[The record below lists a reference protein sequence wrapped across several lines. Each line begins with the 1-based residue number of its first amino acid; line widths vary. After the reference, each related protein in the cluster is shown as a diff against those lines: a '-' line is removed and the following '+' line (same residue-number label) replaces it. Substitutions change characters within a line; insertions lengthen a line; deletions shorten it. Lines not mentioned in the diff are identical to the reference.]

1 MGLLKNLILVPKRAP
16 ELIQAQAQAFSKHI
30 PLLYLMLLSN
40 MVAVAATYRDVA
52 PLWLTVI
59 FPALFSV
66 AAIARVVMWRRTRHT
81 QQTPQQAHKKLQ
93 STVYLVI
100 AFGVMLTTWVFG
112 LMSFASSD
120 TLVMHAS
127 IFIAVTLLASVVC
140 LTHLKQAANLLAVII
155 GVPLGLKLMF
165 LGHFAF
171 GASALICT
179 VACITVVYVLNSHY
193 AEFATMVSQRIDLEK
208 QNIEALRLND
218 ENFKLASTDAL
229 TGLSNRR
236 TFMSDIEAL
245 IAREDQ
251 PGFAVGLIDL
261 DGFKGVNDIY
271 GHAAGDT
278 VLIEAAERLRL
289 LASDQV
295 LFARLG
301 GDEFAFICPR
311 DFDLKEFGQK
321 ICTILAAPYSFE
333 SVSVEL
339 SASCGLSIHFGD
351 AQTSSELLEC
361 ADFVLYEAKRS
372 GNGIALVFAGNH
384 RARLFENHRIEKIL
398 KSADLAAEMTLAYQP
413 IVSAKTGEIISV
425 EALARWQNPLLGS
438 VSPGQFVPIA
448 ERTTFINKLTLVL
461 LKKLLADMATFKT
474 QVRFSFNLS
483 AKTLSCQQ
491 TILQVFTI
499 LQKSNTDLKRL
510 EFEITETAL
519 LGDFD
524 AAARSVGL
532 LRSLGCTIALD
543 DFGTG
548 FSSLNYL
555 HELQLDTIKVDGR
568 FVRNAMHD
576 QKAAS
581 IVKSIVSLGKGLGM
595 KTVAEG
601 VETRP
606 QADMMIDN
614 GCDQLQGYLFY
625 RPLTA
630 QQLMEQPLHEMTK
643 KMAS

>member
-16 ELIQAQAQAFSKHI
+16 ELTQAQAQAFSKQI
-30 PLLYLMLLSN
+30 PLLYLMLLAN
-40 MVAVAATYRDVA
+40 MVAVATSYWDVA
-52 PLWLTVI
+52 PLWLTTI
-59 FPALFSV
+59 FPAVFSV
-66 AAIARVVMWRRTRHT
+66 AAVARIIMWYRTRFEP
-81 QQTPQQAHKKLQ
+81 QTAEQAHKKLQ
-93 STVYLVI
+93 STVYLVVV
-100 AFGVMLTTWVFG
+100 FGVLLTCWSFG
-112 LMSFASSD
+112 LMAYATSESLQMHVAFFIAA
-120 TLVMHAS
+120 TLV
-127 IFIAVTLLASVVC
+127 ASVVC
-140 LTHLKQAANLLAVII
+140 LTHLKQASNLLALIVGI
-155 GVPLGLKLMF
+155 PLGLKLMSLDHLSF
-165 LGHFAF
+165 
-171 GASALICT
+171 STTALIFT
-179 VACITVVYVLNSHY
+179 LAAITVVHVLNSHY
-193 AEFATMVSQRIDLEK
+193 AEFALIVSQRIDLEK
-208 QNIEALRLND
+208 QNAEALRLND

-236 TFMSDIEAL
+236 TFMNEIEAL
-245 IAREDQ
+245 IAREDH

-289 LASDQV
+289 LASPDV
-295 LFARLG
+295 SFARLG

-311 DFDLKEFGQK
+311 HFDLKEFGQK

-372 GNGIALVFAGNH
+372 GTGIALVFAGNH

-398 KSADLAAEMTLAYQP
+398 KSADLTAEMTLAYQP

-425 EALARWQNPLLGS
+425 EALARWQNPVLGS

-461 LKKLLADMATFKT
+461 LKKLLADMATFNT
-474 QVRFSFNLS
+474 DVRFSFNLS

-581 IVKSIVSLGKGLGM
+581 IVRSIVSLGKGLGM

-630 QQLMEQPLHEMTK
+630 EQLMEQPLQLIAK